1 MNIKIW
7 NFTGYEDECEVS
19 FYEIDGQPSKSYFL
33 IDLDIE
39 KSMDREGFGNV
50 KINNVKCQV
59 YDDQDNVNFHVLT
72 EDEISIIEYEMKDYI
87 DWEEW
92 IESQRPDE
100 N

>member
-1 MNIKIW
+1 MNIRIH
-7 NFTGYEDECEVS
+7 NFTGYENECDVD
-19 FYEIDGQPSKSYFL
+19 FYEVDGKYSKSYYL

-59 YDDQDNVNFHVLT
+59 YDDQDNVNIHILT
-72 EDEISIIEYEMKDYI
+72 EEEISVIEYEMKDYI

-92 IESQRPDE
+92 IESKRPDE
-100 N
+100 D